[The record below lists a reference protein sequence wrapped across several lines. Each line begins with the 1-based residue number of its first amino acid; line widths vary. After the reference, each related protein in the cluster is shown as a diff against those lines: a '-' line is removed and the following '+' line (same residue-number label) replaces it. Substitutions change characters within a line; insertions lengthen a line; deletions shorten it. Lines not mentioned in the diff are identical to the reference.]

1 MRSAI
6 QRRQAGGSREGQQE
20 RVETER
26 TKFFVGRGRGGG
38 AKMER
43 NLMTT
48 EWTFNILGTRGGGGI
63 LDKPLTKSLKKRI
76 ALFS

>member
-26 TKFFVGRGRGGG
+26 AKFFVGRGRGGG

-43 NLMTT
+43 NLMTR
-48 EWTFNILGTRGGGGI
+48 EWTFNILGTRGGGGVF
-63 LDKPLTKSLKKRI
+63 LKNI
-76 ALFS
+76 

>member
-43 NLMTT
+43 NLMAR
-48 EWTFNILGTRGGGGI
+48 EWTFNILGTRGGI

>member
-26 TKFFVGRGRGGG
+26 AKFFVGRGRGGG

-43 NLMTT
+43 NLMTR
-48 EWTFNILGTRGGGGI
+48 EWTFNILGTRGGGYF
-63 LDKPLTKSLKKRI
+63 DKPLTKSLKKRI

>member
-20 RVETER
+20 RVERER
-26 TKFFVGRGRGGG
+26 AKFFVGRGRGGG

-43 NLMTT
+43 NLMTR
-48 EWTFNILGTRGGGGI
+48 EWTFNILGTRGGGGVF
-63 LDKPLTKSLKKRI
+63 LTNL
-76 ALFS
+76 

>member
-26 TKFFVGRGRGGG
+26 AKFFVGRGRGGG

-43 NLMTT
+43 NLRGNGLS
-48 EWTFNILGTRGGGGI
+48 TFWAQGGGGGI

>member
-26 TKFFVGRGRGGG
+26 AKFFVGRGRGGG

-43 NLMTT
+43 NLMTR
-48 EWTFNILGTRGGGGI
+48 EWTFNILGTRGGGI

>member
-26 TKFFVGRGRGGG
+26 AKFFVGRGRGGG

-43 NLMTT
+43 NLMTR
-48 EWTFNILGTRGGGGI
+48 EWTFNILGTKGGGI
-63 LDKPLTKSLKKRI
+63 LDKPLTTSLKKRI

>member
-26 TKFFVGRGRGGG
+26 AKFFVGRGRGGG
-38 AKMER
+38 ANMER
-43 NLMTT
+43 NLMTR
-48 EWTFNILGTRGGGGI
+48 EWTFNILGTRGGGVF
-63 LDKPLTKSLKKRI
+63 LTNL
-76 ALFS
+76 

>member
-26 TKFFVGRGRGGG
+26 AKFFVGRGRGGG

-43 NLMTT
+43 NLRGNGLS
-48 EWTFNILGTRGGGGI
+48 TFWAQGGGGVF
-63 LDKPLTKSLKKRI
+63 LTNL
-76 ALFS
+76 